1 MFKRGVSG
9 LYSHFCICNSILQYV
24 IGTGQGS
31 HCNDMEAMS
40 ASARM
45 RCDVRMLCD
54 VRETIWNAVA
64 YK

>member
-1 MFKRGVSG
+1 MAYILIFF
-9 LYSHFCICNSILQYV
+9 LQQHFTVCDC
-24 IGTGQGS
+24 GTGQGS

-45 RCDVRMLCD
+45 LCDVRRLCD
-54 VRETIWNAVA
+54 VRETIWNAVS